1 MLDRVRCV
9 CGEGTDDHR
18 DCRLLPRR
26 ARAPR
31 GTLHWMLLAASL
43 CLTVPASDARAQAD
57 AKPLLQLEV
66 GDSIGLPLPDA
77 KLELFALLDGGIVWE
92 WVAVTPNAL
101 PPGTDLIRISQP
113 GYSPVVLSVPLQKG
127 SRVALRVRLRAARDT
142 TPAQRVPTVD
152 PIHATGLA
160 IQGHMR
166 TDVIG
171 VRRVLDRADL
181 ENAGETTLGALLR
194 RANGTDLTMVPA
206 SGGSFRPVT
215 SRTLGS
221 KSPNPAAGRT
231 ATQCSL
237 PVILNGDRRRVLP
250 FEAADEL
257 VGVDDVEAIEI
268 FPRGWPPPSAY
279 SIPGDPWCGG
289 VVVLWLRA
297 PS

>member
-1 MLDRVRCV
+1 MPNHVARPGSPGQGRAL
-9 CGEGTDDHR
+9 
-18 DCRLLPRR
+18 RR
-26 ARAPR
+26 
-31 GTLHWMLLAASL
+31 TLHWILPAASL

-57 AKPLLQLEV
+57 PKPLMQLEV

-77 KLELFALLDGGIVWE
+77 KLELFALLEGGIVWE
-92 WVAVTPNAL
+92 WVALTPDAL
-101 PPGTDLIRISQP
+101 PAGTDLIRISQP
-113 GYSPVVLSVPLQKG
+113 GYSPVVLSVPLQTG
-127 SRVALRVRLRAARDT
+127 SRVALRVRLRAAGDT
-142 TPAQRVPTVD
+142 TRGQRVPTVD
-152 PIHATGLA
+152 PLLATGLA
-160 IQGHMR
+160 IQGRVR

-181 ENAGETTLGALLR
+181 ENTRETTLGALLR

-206 SGGSFRPVT
+206 SGGSFRPAT

-221 KSPNPAAGRT
+221 RPRNSAVGRT

-250 FEAADEL
+250 FEAADDL
-257 VGVDDVEAIEI
+257 VGVEDVEAIEI

-279 SIPGDPWCGG
+279 SIPGGPWCGG

>member
-1 MLDRVRCV
+1 
-9 CGEGTDDHR
+9 
-18 DCRLLPRR
+18 
-26 ARAPR
+26 
-31 GTLHWMLLAASL
+31 MLLAASL
-43 CLTVPASDARAQAD
+43 CLTIPVSDARSQAD

-77 KLELFALLDGGIVWE
+77 KLELFTLLEGGIVWE

-113 GYSPVVLSVPLQKG
+113 GYSPVVLSVPLQTG

-142 TPAQRVPTVD
+142 TPGRRVPTVD

-160 IQGHMR
+160 IQGRMR

-171 VRRVLDRADL
+171 VRRILDRADL
-181 ENAGETTLGALLR
+181 ENTSETTLGALLR
-194 RANGTDLTMVPA
+194 RASGTDLTMVPV
-206 SGGSFRPVT
+206 SGGAFRPVT
-215 SRTLGS
+215 ARTLIPRS
-221 KSPNPAAGRT
+221 RNSVVSRT

-257 VGVDDVEAIEI
+257 VGVDDVEVIEI

-279 SIPGDPWCGG
+279 SIPGGQWCGG

>member
-1 MLDRVRCV
+1 MPNHVARP
-9 CGEGTDDHR
+9 GSPGQG
-18 DCRLLPRR
+18 R
-26 ARAPR
+26 ALR
-31 GTLHWMLLAASL
+31 GTLHWILLAASL
-43 CLTVPASDARAQAD
+43 CLTVPASHARAQAD
-57 AKPLLQLEV
+57 PKPLMQLEV

-77 KLELFALLDGGIVWE
+77 KLELFALLEGGIVWE
-92 WVAVTPNAL
+92 WVAVTPDAL
-101 PPGTDLIRISQP
+101 PAGTDLIRISQP

-127 SRVALRVRLRAARDT
+127 SRVALRVRLRAAGDT
-142 TPAQRVPTVD
+142 TRGQRVPTVD
-152 PIHATGLA
+152 PLLATGLA
-160 IQGHMR
+160 IQGRVR

-181 ENAGETTLGALLR
+181 ENTRETTLGALLR

-221 KSPNPAAGRT
+221 RPRNSAVGRT

-250 FEAADEL
+250 FEAADDL
-257 VGVDDVEAIEI
+257 VGVEDVEAIEI

-279 SIPGDPWCGG
+279 SIPGGPWCGG